1 MIGQLLVSNCTLIK
15 YELLAGVKYGIV
27 VRFFVKKLNEQ
38 LHTIASILPLQFE
51 GDISYI
57 WDDLQQV
64 QYVANNS
71 FGKITVVP
79 IEDIQG
85 HVGIMNTL
93 QKVDN
98 INVSAIV
105 DFQNLITSM

>member
-1 MIGQLLVSNCTLIK
+1 MKTYILLSAL
-15 YELLAGVKYGIV
+15 
-27 VRFFVKKLNEQ
+27 
-38 LHTIASILPLQFE
+38 SLQFE
-51 GDISYI
+51 VSIRYI
-57 WDDLQQV
+57 CQNLQQV

-71 FGKITVVP
+71 FGKITVVL

-85 HVGIMNTL
+85 QVEIMNTL

-98 INVSAIV
+98 ISVSAIV